1 MLASLKMAPIR
12 LGVILFVIGTHMNK
26 CVRAFRERQQRVSLS
41 GSKLRPD
48 PQLVPLFVL
57 SSMELSNEPEN
68 IPENTLEELVK
79 IRNYN
84 MSTEIEGKALCTG
97 PQPNVSY
104 PLSVLYCGNCSMP
117 IEYCEYYPEYDK
129 CKQWL
134 EKNLPT
140 EFEKIYHLSF
150 RFCSGDKEDG
160 DGAGAEEEKKR
171 QKRGGKG
178 MMKTKKKE
186 DGPKQV
192 YVSRAPRGKKK
203 SVTVV
208 TGLSSFDI
216 DLKVA
221 AKFFGTKFACGSSVT
236 GDDEIV
242 IQGDVKDDLFDII
255 PEKWPDID
263 EDFIEDLGDQKR

>member
-1 MLASLKMAPIR
+1 MAETSSE
-12 LGVILFVIGTHMNK
+12 GF
-26 CVRAFRERQQRVSLS
+26 
-41 GSKLRPD
+41 
-48 PQLVPLFVL
+48 PL
-57 SSMELSNEPEN
+57 
-68 IPENTLEELVK
+68 
-79 IRNYN
+79 
-84 MSTEIEGKALCTG
+84 G
-97 PQPNVSY
+97 PQPGVTY
-104 PLSVLYCGNCSMP
+104 PIRVLYCGNCSLP
-117 IEYCEYYPEYDK
+117 IEYCEYYPEYEK

-134 EKNLPT
+134 ERNMPT
-140 EFEKIYHLSF
+140 EFERVVKLESELMSLYVTLYVF
-150 RFCSGDKEDG
+150 LGEKEEG
-160 DGAGAEEEKKR
+160 EGGGGEEEKKR

-178 MMKTKKKE
+178 IMKAKKKE

-192 YVSRAPRGKKK
+192 CISRAPRGKKK

-221 AKFFGTKFACGSSVT
+221 SKFFGTKFACGSSVT

-255 PEKWPDID
+255 PEKWPEID